1 MFLKTILDR
10 TEKSGSV
17 TLVLANDQGTGEEAV
32 TLSTGE
38 WKRMTK
44 ANPLGE
50 TDEITEERYD
60 AIHAA
65 AERTAAVRE
74 GARLLAS
81 SDHSAAD
88 VRKKLRYKGF
98 SEESAKYA
106 AAFLEKKGFLN
117 DAEACARYA
126 ESALRTKQYGRR
138 RILDYLIARGYGRE
152 EAENAVNSLPDEEI
166 RAALSRQIERK
177 FPDLSTFDRDRRQK
191 AVQALL
197 RLGFSGDE
205 IREALK
211 DLRSVSDERQ
221 PPG

>member
-17 TLVLANDQGTGEEAV
+17 TLVLANDEGTGEEVV

-44 ANPLGE
+44 ADPLGE

-98 SEESAKYA
+98 SEESARYA

-117 DAEACARYA
+117 DAEACVRYA

-138 RILDYLIARGYGRE
+138 RILDTLIAHGYGRE
-152 EAENAVNSLPDEEI
+152 EAKAAVDGLPEEEI
-166 RAALSRQIERK
+166 REALRKQIGKK
-177 FPDLSTFDRDRRQK
+177 FPDFAEFDREKKQK

-197 RLGFSGDE
+197 RLGFSPDE
-205 IREALK
+205 IREELK
-211 DLRSVSDERQ
+211 KS
-221 PPG
+221 